1 LVNPLETKLV
11 SILSRRFGLDFF
23 GLGVDTSRMA
33 PFCFAAAARR
43 LAAFPMVISALA
55 LSAAPMAAR
64 AQVGFPD
71 GKFAAIVMEADT
83 GKVLYARNPDS
94 RRYPASLTKVMTL
107 YLAFDALSHGRLKL
121 TDRVT
126 VSRHAAD
133 QRPTR
138 IGLRP
143 GQSITVQDAINVI
156 AVKSAN
162 DAAAALAER
171 IGGSE
176 ANFAEMM
183 TRKAHELGMTETRF
197 YNASG
202 LPDDRHVSSARDL
215 AILGRAVVRDF
226 PQYYGVFGQKQTTFR
241 GRYVPGHD
249 HLLAMQG
256 VDGMKTGYTVA
267 SGFNLISSGVR
278 DGRRIVAVVLGGATS
293 HTRDRFM
300 QQLLLAGFDAA
311 HASDHPV
318 RPVALTG
325 AGPG

>member
-1 LVNPLETKLV
+1 MG
-11 SILSRRFGLDFF
+11 R
-23 GLGVDTSRMA
+23 
-33 PFCFAAAARR
+33 FCFGAGGRRAAVALAFAASAS
-43 LAAFPMVISALA
+43 LAAPL
-55 LSAAPMAAR
+55 AAR
-64 AQVGFPD
+64 AQAGFPD
-71 GKFAAIVMEADT
+71 GKFAAIVVEADT

-107 YLAFDALSHGRLKL
+107 YLAFDALQRGRLKL
-121 TDRVT
+121 DDRIT

-143 GQSITVQDAINVI
+143 GQSITVRDAINVV

-176 ANFAEMM
+176 SGFAEMM
-183 TRKAHELGMTETRF
+183 TRKARDLGMTETRF

-202 LPDDRHVSSARDL
+202 LPDARHVSSARDL

-226 PQYYGVFGQKQTTFR
+226 PQYYGVFGQKETTFR
-241 GRYVPGHD
+241 GRWVPGHD
-249 HLLAMQG
+249 HLLAMKG

-278 DGRRIVAVVLGGATS
+278 DGKRIVAVVLGGATAR
-293 HTRDRFM
+293 TRDHFM
-300 QQLLLAGFDAA
+300 ERLLMAGFDAERA
-311 HASDHPV
+311 TEHSVD
-318 RPVALTG
+318 RVAQAGVG
-325 AGPG
+325 AG